1 MENKYF
7 DIKDTLY
14 DITERYNES
23 IELLVSI
30 GFDNIKDENQ
40 RKTMGRVITLEN
52 ALNMK
57 NINIEDFSQRLIES
71 IEEKKTMETSGINL
85 KNKDSI
91 KVAGLMPCPV
101 KTQLTEAF
109 EDWLEA
115 NKENLGYDLEYEF
128 KAASFGV
135 DWIQEI
141 IESDSSNVLPD
152 IFISAGFEMFF
163 DKQLF
168 GKYKNQ
174 KLFNDITGIEKYNS
188 DFENQ
193 YISLRDPDKEYSM
206 LAVVPAIF
214 LVNKEEIGDKD
225 IPKSWEDLLSGRF
238 EKCVSLPIADFDLFN
253 SILLHIYKSFG
264 DEGLVNLGK
273 AFKSNMHPSEMVKSN
288 RKQDK
293 PVVTIM
299 PYFFTKMVTDNGPML
314 PVWPEDGAI
323 VSPIFML
330 SKSEKSE
337 RLKPVVDFFASKAAG
352 EILAHEGRF
361 PSVNPEV
368 DNRVSENNKF
378 MWVGWDFIKDNDISN
393 LIAHCEKV
401 FNQASQGGV

>member
-109 EDWLEA
+109 ENWLEA

-264 DEGLVNLGK
+264 DEGLKNLGK

-337 RLKPVVDFFASKAAG
+337 RLKPIVDFFASKAAG